1 MYSDV
6 AVYKVF
12 FFKIMLCIHI
22 KVVQSGNTEARTLVI
37 CFNTV
42 M

>member
-6 AVYKVF
+6 AVYKV

-37 CFNTV
+37 SFNTV

>member
-12 FFKIMLCIHI
+12 FSELMLCIHI
-22 KVVQSGNTEARTLVI
+22 KVVQSGNTEARILVLS
-37 CFNTV
+37 FNTV
-42 M
+42 V

>member
-12 FFKIMLCIHI
+12 FSKLCYVFTL
-22 KVVQSGNTEARTLVI
+22 KWCNLVI
-37 CFNTV
+37 QKLGH
-42 M
+42 